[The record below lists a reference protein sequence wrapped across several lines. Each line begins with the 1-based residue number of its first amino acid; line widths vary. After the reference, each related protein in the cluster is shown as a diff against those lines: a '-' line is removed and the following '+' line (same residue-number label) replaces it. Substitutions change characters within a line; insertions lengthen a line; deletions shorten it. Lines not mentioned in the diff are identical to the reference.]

1 MASREGIEPSTRR
14 LRVTGGPSGGV
25 RPCRFP
31 LMLLGLASAS
41 VRSVRFDSTG
51 WGFTLGFNF
60 YSRRWPRR
68 IRASPFAEAQLR
80 SSEPRAPRQS
90 VQALSELMSGTR

>member
-60 YSRRWPRR
+60 YSRRWPRSR
-68 IRASPFAEAQLR
+68 SEPAHLLKHSCDLLSRERRASLFKH
-80 SSEPRAPRQS
+80 
-90 VQALSELMSGTR
+90 